1 MVRYV
6 EKIGMGK
13 GHSFAGARYCG
24 YSWRFQLELSEVPSH
39 FVDLTEEVHGQNAS
53 E

>member
-6 EKIGMGK
+6 EKIGIGK
-13 GHSFAGARYCG
+13 GNLFAGARYCG
-24 YSWRFQLELSEVPSH
+24 YSWRFQLELSEGPSH
-39 FVDLTEEVHGQNAS
+39 FVDLKEEAHVQNTS